1 MRHISL
7 DQSANL
13 PTLKKNS
20 RSTLNFT
27 ELRSSSLKGVN
38 DFQPEKREKSNSLYE
53 STSSYLQI
61 PVKSQKPDRRFS
73 VDEVRSDRKK
83 KEDHSNSSM
92 GLYTDA
98 KSPELHNQRYQPDNS
113 TAYKTQ

>member
-53 STSSYLQI
+53 STNKSKANQTDSSYLQI

-83 KEDHSNSSM
+83 KEDLSNSSM
-92 GLYTDA
+92 G
-98 KSPELHNQRYQPDNS
+98 
-113 TAYKTQ
+113 